1 MNIPAVDG
9 TYTRPSPESNMRYHD
24 FAVDIPASV
33 TAGTVTITGRKPG
46 SSFFEAISA
55 IDLASPSSLQF
66 TGTVEDYKFVV
77 TGIAGS
83 GTLYFTDTV
92 N

>member
-1 MNIPAVDG
+1 MDITAVNG
-9 TYTRPSPESNMRYHD
+9 TYIRPSPESNMRYHD
-24 FAVDIPASV
+24 FAIDVPASV
-33 TAGTVTITGRKPG
+33 TGGTVTITGRKPG

-66 TGTVEDYKFVV
+66 TGTVEEYKFVV
-77 TGIAGS
+77 TSIAGS
-83 GTLYFTDTV
+83 GTLCFTDTV